1 MNNKKIKVI
10 TYIDRFNIL
19 SDTFI
24 NYYLN
29 FFNSDEFYFLILD
42 SEFNLIRDY
51 LLSKNFSEK
60 NFESV
65 KNEYYG
71 TVKNILHLQNEILDR
86 FLNQGFIVVYVDIDE
101 IIYHHDLKNY
111 ILTNI
116 KDYITPSGIFLIPNQ
131 HEGHLISNH
140 KILDQRG
147 YCIFD
152 NIWTSKTCILNK
164 KYVWSGGRHNK
175 NTNKIYEDIFLID
188 IGKSCPKL
196 MLENNKITNKIYKN
210 VTFRYSTENESDIKK
225 MISEFVLMSLKPL
238 PNYITSKKLF

>member
-10 TYIDRFNIL
+10 TYIDRFNVL

-29 FFNSDEFYFLILD
+29 FFNSDEFHFLILD
-42 SEFNLIRDY
+42 SEFSSVRDY

-65 KNEYYG
+65 KNRYYG
-71 TVKNILHLQNEILDR
+71 TVNDILSLQNEVLNR

-116 KDYITPSGIFLIPNQ
+116 KDYITPSGIILIPNQ
-131 HEGHLISNH
+131 HEDHLNPDH

-152 NIWTSKTCILNK
+152 NTWYSKTCILNK

-196 MLENNKITNKIYKN
+196 MLENNKMTNKIYKN
-210 VTFRYSTENESDIKK
+210 VSFKYSTENESVIEK
-225 MISEFVLMSLKPL
+225 MISKSVPLLKPL
-238 PNYITSKKLF
+238 PNYITNKKLF